1 MLSLPP
7 LFTMSQSFYFG
18 EKMAADYAMAAE
30 LLAAHH
36 ISTPVAEIHG
46 VLSGQMCADS
56 RAFDLGAEFES
67 AGNRE
72 RSGRSGR

>member
-1 MLSLPP
+1 
-7 LFTMSQSFYFG
+7 
-18 EKMAADYAMAAE
+18 MAADYAMAAE

-56 RAFDLGAEFES
+56 RAFDLA
-67 AGNRE
+67 
-72 RSGRSGR
+72 